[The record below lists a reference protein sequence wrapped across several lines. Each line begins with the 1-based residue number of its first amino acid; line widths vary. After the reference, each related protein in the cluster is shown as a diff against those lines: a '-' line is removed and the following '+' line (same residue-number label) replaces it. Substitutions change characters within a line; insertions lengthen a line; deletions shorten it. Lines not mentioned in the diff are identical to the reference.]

1 MCSGADA
8 GEERG
13 LEKQEILEW
22 TSHPARERPW
32 ATVVLILIM
41 VLAAAAAAL
50 TLMNLWW
57 GIIGLLLL
65 CLSMWNYL
73 LPVRFRMDSEGVCKK
88 SVFGTER
95 KSWSEIRTWIPD
107 RYGVLLSPFPGPSRL
122 AKFRGLSVQFRGN
135 REEVLE
141 FIRDRSGGKPL

>member
-1 MCSGADA
+1 VD
-8 GEERG
+8 GEDRE
-13 LEKQEILEW
+13 LDEEVLQW

-32 ATVVLILIM
+32 ATVVLVFIM

-50 TLMNLWW
+50 TLQNLWW
-57 GIIGLLLL
+57 GLVGLLLL

-73 LPVRFRMDSEGVCKK
+73 LPVRFRMDGQGVEKK
-88 SVFGTER
+88 SVFGTEK
-95 KSWSEIRTWIPD
+95 KSWSEVRSWVPD

-122 AKFRGLSVQFRGN
+122 AKFRGLSVQFSGN

-141 FIRDRSGGKPL
+141 FVRDRSGGESL